1 VTGSKFRLNAIFPVA
16 ACLLV
21 FVANSQS
28 QPTGNLSGSSN
39 SRPPGSLEATLN
51 AYSELTGKTVLRASA
66 LPKLPES
73 VADNLPDETNA
84 AVAFIEGRL
93 REQGIELI
101 QDGPLFVRAVQPGW
115 SNSPSAVFLAT
126 LKPLHDDAGSA
137 KGTVQFD
144 PAELEQVLSIYARLR
159 SRTIL
164 RTRALPNT
172 SLNLKTR
179 REMTNEQ
186 VGYGITALLALN
198 GIAAID
204 DGRKFVQ
211 LVPINRWR
219 EVVTASPKAN
229 PDAAEMDPL
238 KLPKIKPEPPNA
250 TLDRLSLLYLRVLGQ
265 QPPWTPRPVDKLVE
279 FYAELTEQKA
289 SASRSHGQIP
299 VLFEITTPL
308 TKQELLYAIET
319 TLNLEGLAITSTGKQ
334 QISVISLAEQRRRG
348 SEKKLNSEK
357 P

>member
-1 VTGSKFRLNAIFPVA
+1 
-16 ACLLV
+16 
-21 FVANSQS
+21 
-28 QPTGNLSGSSN
+28 
-39 SRPPGSLEATLN
+39 
-51 AYSELTGKTVLRASA
+51 
-66 LPKLPES
+66 
-73 VADNLPDETNA
+73 
-84 AVAFIEGRL
+84 
-93 REQGIELI
+93 
-101 QDGPLFVRAVQPGW
+101 
-115 SNSPSAVFLAT
+115 
-126 LKPLHDDAGSA
+126 
-137 KGTVQFD
+137 
-144 PAELEQVLSIYARLR
+144 
-159 SRTIL
+159 
-164 RTRALPNT
+164 
-172 SLNLKTR
+172 
-179 REMTNEQ
+179 
-186 VGYGITALLALN
+186 LALN